1 MKKGGGAHPVPLS
14 GMITIKQLGFTW
26 PGQPQPIL
34 DIDSFA
40 VNAGEHVFLQGPS
53 GSGKSTL
60 LSLIAGIHIPQTGTL
75 TVNHQALTTLNDR
88 ERDQFRAN
96 HIGYIFQQFNLL
108 PYLSVID
115 NVTVPLRFSHLRH
128 QALTRSP
135 HQEAATLLDQLGL
148 PTNCHHQ
155 PVTALSIG
163 QQQRV
168 AAARALIGAP
178 ALIIADEP
186 TSALDAD
193 TRNTFIQLLQGRCR
207 DANSSLL
214 FVSHDS
220 QLAPLFDRDVSLPA
234 LNSTMLNSAMH
245 RKEDQQ

>member
-1 MKKGGGAHPVPLS
+1 
-14 GMITIKQLGFTW
+14 MITIEQLRFTW
-26 PGQPQPIL
+26 PDQSQPIL

-40 VNAGEHVFLQGPS
+40 VGEGEHVFLKGPS

-60 LSLIAGIHIPQTGTL
+60 LSLIAGIHTPQSGVL
-75 TVNHQALTTLNDR
+75 TVNHQALTALNDR
-88 ERDQFRAN
+88 QRDQFRAN

-108 PYLSVID
+108 PYLSVLD
-115 NVTVPLRFSHLRH
+115 NVTVPLRFSHARR
-128 QALTRSP
+128 QALHHSP
-135 HQEAATLLDQLGL
+135 HQEAGTLLDRLGL
-148 PTNCHHQ
+148 PASCYHQ

-193 TRNTFIQLLQGRCR
+193 TRNTFIRLLQDRCR
-207 DANSSLL
+207 EANSSLL

-234 LNSTMLNSAMH
+234 LNRAIH
-245 RKEDQQ
+245 REEANL

>member
-1 MKKGGGAHPVPLS
+1 
-14 GMITIKQLGFTW
+14 MITIEQLRFTW
-26 PGQPQPIL
+26 PDQPQPIL
-34 DIDSFA
+34 DIETFA
-40 VNAGEHVFLQGPS
+40 LNDGEHVFLKGPS

-60 LSLIAGIHIPQTGTL
+60 LSLIAGIHTPQSGTL
-75 TVNHQALTTLNDR
+75 TVNHQALTALNDR
-88 ERDQFRAN
+88 QRDQFRAN

-108 PYLSVID
+108 PYLSVLD
-115 NVTVPLRFSHLRH
+115 NVTVPLRFSLARR

-135 HQEAATLLDQLGL
+135 HQEAATLLNQLGL
-148 PTNCHHQ
+148 PKNCHHQ
-155 PVTALSIG
+155 PVTVLSIG

-193 TRNTFIQLLQGRCR
+193 TRNTFIQLLQDRCR

-220 QLAPLFDRDVSLPA
+220 QLASLFDRDVSLPS
-234 LNSTMLNSAMH
+234 LNRATLNRAIH
-245 RKEDQQ
+245 RKEAHQ